1 MKKAELKEAFKDS
14 LPVLAG
20 YLVLGAGFG
29 ILLQSHGYNVWWALV
44 MSVTIFAGSGQ
55 YLAVDLL
62 TQAESLVTAA
72 LMTFMIN
79 ARHFFYGLSMLERYK
94 DTKPYKPYLIFGL
107 TDETYSI
114 ACSKTFAEG
123 MSPKKYYFYLT
134 VLDHLY
140 WIVGSV
146 AGALAGSLINFNSK
160 GIEFSM
166 TALFTVIF
174 VQQWTS
180 EKRHAPAIIGV
191 ACSAVCLLIFGPDS
205 FIIPSMIAIAAVL
218 LVGKK
223 RLEGVREDG

>member
-1 MKKAELKEAFKDS
+1 MKQRELKEAFKDS

-29 ILLQSHGYNVWWALV
+29 VLLQSHGYNIWWALV

-62 TQAESLVTAA
+62 AQAQSLVTTA

-114 ACSKTFAEG
+114 ACNKTFDEG
-123 MSPKKYYFYLT
+123 MTPKKYYFYLT
-134 VLDHLY
+134 LLDHLY
-140 WIVGSV
+140 WIVGGV

-174 VQQWTS
+174 TQQWTS
-180 EKRHAPAIIGV
+180 EKHHAPAIIGV
-191 ACSAVCLLIFGPDS
+191 VCTAVCLLIFGANN
-205 FIIPSMIAIAAVL
+205 FVIPSMIAIAAVL
-218 LVGKK
+218 LIGKK
-223 RLEGVREDG
+223 KLEGVHENG

>member
-62 TQAESLVTAA
+62 AQAESLVTAA

-94 DTKPYKPYLIFGL
+94 DTKPYKPTGSF
-107 TDETYSI
+107 
-114 ACSKTFAEG
+114 
-123 MSPKKYYFYLT
+123 
-134 VLDHLY
+134 VLDRRQCGRRTGRFADQL
-140 WIVGSV
+140 
-146 AGALAGSLINFNSK
+146 
-160 GIEFSM
+160 
-166 TALFTVIF
+166 
-174 VQQWTS
+174 
-180 EKRHAPAIIGV
+180 
-191 ACSAVCLLIFGPDS
+191 
-205 FIIPSMIAIAAVL
+205 
-218 LVGKK
+218 
-223 RLEGVREDG
+223 

>member
-62 TQAESLVTAA
+62 AQAESLVTAA

-134 VLDHLY
+134 GTAAYADLDKIRSETVRLKHLPGGERPGDHRRCLFGRLPAY
-140 WIVGSV
+140 FWPGQFYYSLHDRHCSGSS
-146 AGALAGSLINFNSK
+146 G
-160 GIEFSM
+160 
-166 TALFTVIF
+166 
-174 VQQWTS
+174 W
-180 EKRHAPAIIGV
+180 
-191 ACSAVCLLIFGPDS
+191 
-205 FIIPSMIAIAAVL
+205 
-218 LVGKK
+218 
-223 RLEGVREDG
+223 